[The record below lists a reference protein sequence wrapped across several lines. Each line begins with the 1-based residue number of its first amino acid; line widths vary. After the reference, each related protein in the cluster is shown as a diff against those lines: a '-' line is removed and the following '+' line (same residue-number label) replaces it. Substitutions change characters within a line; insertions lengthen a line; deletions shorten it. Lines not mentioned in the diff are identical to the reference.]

1 MRAAYRRMSCV
12 LLCPLVFLILLSG
25 LRPSRAAGTDSGP
38 LTYLPLVPMEK
49 TFDGLGGRIHVTEV
63 LRPLPGAG
71 PSRKVEV
78 TRKIA
83 YLNFPTR
90 TIVSVYEFN
99 PATGEYTKNTSTS
112 AFSQSVYAYHP
123 PLIRVRLPFRKG
135 DSWSGEDGEN
145 RIRDRVWGK
154 VRVTLP
160 AGTFVCW
167 VVRRRLSYNLIS
179 RRSTQ
184 ILYEYYARNVG
195 FVGEGGWSATGKWH
209 WSRRL
214 LSFKMGESAG
224 GSASR

>member
-1 MRAAYRRMSCV
+1 MRAGYRRMSCV

-123 PLIRVRLPFRKG
+123 PPDPRPPSLPQGRFLVRRG
-135 DSWSGEDGEN
+135 RGEPDPRPGMGKSA
-145 RIRDRVWGK
+145 RD
-154 VRVTLP
+154 P
-160 AGTFVCW
+160 AG
-167 VVRRRLSYNLIS
+167 
-179 RRSTQ
+179 
-184 ILYEYYARNVG
+184 RNI
-195 FVGEGGWSATGKWH
+195 
-209 WSRRL
+209 RL
-214 LSFKMGESAG
+214 LGCSSTPFLQPHQPTLDPDPV
-224 GSASR
+224 